1 MRTRRR
7 TAKRPNMKSQSL
19 ENHKE
24 KWLARMTSPKA
35 AVSVVQHLIM
45 AKGGK
50 LKCAYMISFVPTGKH
65 VFVSVRSSKIL
76 PLNAMAFRALDALAA
91 EGKIQT
97 NMCYNEWQTQ
107 IALGT
112 ARRRDFYTNKVL

>member
-1 MRTRRR
+1 
-7 TAKRPNMKSQSL
+7 MKSQSL

-35 AVSVVQHLIM
+35 TVSVVQQLVM

-50 LKCAYMISFVPTGKH
+50 LKCAYMISFIPTGKH
-65 VFVSVRSSKIL
+65 VFVSVRHSGKIL
-76 PLNAMAFRALDALAA
+76 PLNAMVFRALDALVA

-97 NMCYNEWQTQ
+97 DMTYNEWQTQ

-112 ARRRDFYTNKVL
+112 ARGRKFYTNKVL